1 MEFDYIKIPKNRL
14 LSADTCIDTYTNRG
28 ARTTLEICGKPIFCN
43 ENEDK
48 KNEDK
53 KENKKRKENNKT
65 MRLLEIYKNKQ
76 EEEIKLRYKKQEED
90 ILEKDELV
98 AIAEEYNAK
107 LKFLIADE
115 EKIEKISLIKDRVI
129 TEYSKKA
136 IKLLAEQKNKE
147 LEGLYQF
154 IDIIEAQLEIAETY
168 EQKQEILRTY
178 KILNDDNS
186 FSKLNNKNKDEEE
199 IIQKIEEV
207 ERKVKKARKEY

>member
-1 MEFDYIKIPKNRL
+1 MEFDYIKIPRE
-14 LSADTCIDTYTNRG
+14 CILEMSTQINPYEEM
-28 ARTTLEICGKPIFCN
+28 RTSIELNGRPILCN
-43 ENEDK
+43 

-115 EKIEKISLIKDRVI
+115 EMIEKMSLIKNRII
-129 TEYSKKA
+129 TDYSRKA
-136 IKLLAEQKNKE
+136 IKLLVEQKNKE
-147 LEGLYQF
+147 LDKLYQL

-168 EQKQEILRTY
+168 EQKQEILRIY